1 MAQVKD
7 VGFIPGVSDV
17 DPERLIPLEEFPE
30 RQDRAREA
38 AAEQGL
44 DGIVVWSRGGGPI
57 DQAADLV
64 YLANF
69 YTQQPFIADHVG
81 IGSARCHGA
90 LVLPVDGPSILV
102 IDIPW
107 WRKDLTVADD
117 VRPGNDVVP
126 LVADALRSAGLEGR
140 KVGVVGASMMTAAAY
155 LGMVE
160 SSRSTTFG
168 RADELVEQLR
178 IRKSPAEVAAIRAAV
193 ALGSASVRAAFDVI
207 APGVTEADAAA
218 EGAYV
223 IAKAGGAWYDSPCG
237 SGPNSHFFSWARMP
251 SWDARRPLRAGDA
264 FHMDSYGSFGGY
276 YWDFGRVRV
285 AGDDPSPI
293 QVRMMEANIAIVNAV
308 CEAIKPGVRARDAHA
323 AGAAVAAQHQIVA
336 ELAEEEGDTEGFP
349 ALGHG
354 FGVGFEGPW
363 IAPTD
368 ETILETGMAIACETL
383 FGRPDVGG
391 TFFEQNG
398 VVTDDGF
405 DVLSDVQERWW

>member
-1 MAQVKD
+1 MKNAES
-7 VGFIPGVSDV
+7 IAGVSEL
-17 DPERLIPLEEFPE
+17 DPERLIPLEEFRE
-30 RQDRAREA
+30 RQDKARA
-38 AAEQGL
+38 AAAKHGL
-44 DGIVVWSRGGGPI
+44 DGVVVWSRGGGPV

-90 LVLPVDGPSILV
+90 LVLPVNGPSILV

-126 LVADALRSAGLEGR
+126 LVADALRSAGLDGK

-155 LGMVE
+155 LGMAE
-160 SSRSTTFG
+160 ASASTTFT
-168 RADELVEQLR
+168 RADELIEKLR
-178 IRKSPAEVAAIRAAV
+178 IHKSPAEVAAIRAAL
-193 ALGSASVRAAFDVI
+193 ALGSASVRAAFDAV
-207 APGVTEADAAA
+207 APGVTEADIAA
-218 EGAYV
+218 EGAFV
-223 IAKAGGAWYDSPCG
+223 IAKHGGAWYDSPCG
-237 SGPNSHFFSWARMP
+237 SGPNSHFFTWSRMP
-251 SWDARRPLRAGDA
+251 SWDARRKLEPGDA

-285 AGDDPSPI
+285 VGDDPTPI
-293 QVRMMEANIAIVNAV
+293 QRQMMEANIAIVNAV
-308 CEAIKPGVRARDAHA
+308 AGAIKPGIRACDAYA
-323 AGAAVAAQHQIVA
+323 AGAAVSAEHEIVA
-336 ELAEEEGDTEGFP
+336 QLAEEETDTEGFP

-363 IAPTD
+363 IAPND
-368 ETILETGMAIACETL
+368 ETVLAPGMAIACETL
-383 FGRPDVGG
+383 FGRADVGG

-398 VVTDDGF
+398 VVTEDGF
-405 DVLSDVQERWW
+405 DVLSDAPERWW